1 MALLSTIQLL
11 RETVQ
16 EVVDSIPN
24 NLPPHFLLKKEALN
38 NLVLALAALEL
49 REENNH
55 LPQIDVGE
63 LSNELANALTVQF
76 LEDKTIDHVV
86 LLTIAACKDIDF
98 RQLETIEKNKILKN
112 FPKNLKQIA
121 NNVKAEEEYKN
132 KFYIGT
138 RKLLLKKIKT
148 LAKEQLKLA
157 ILTKQTEEE
166 EKIPLKKSD
175 LPHNPTTEKEIPHLL
190 LQGILRVILWL
201 EKEEITRNSEQ
212 EESLDSPV
220 ETAGKRLNE
229 NLYELHVA
237 LSKCLENW
245 QNRTSKDPNIGEL
258 ARRLL
263 EVYRHATRLSALR
276 NAETLS
282 PTIGLLLKPPGGWSY
297 RNILK
302 KIKNIPS
309 TDPLCDFSI
318 SLPNPEEK
326 NESPKPFFI
335 FRWVKSLIAFFW
347 KLFKSKDKEQK
358 FPVNPILSSADNLA
372 EPKSLENP
380 PKGPLESNVNTV
392 TVAPNKPVQLPNHKN
407 KQKNVILK
415 KTVAFKKQRAP
426 TAALPERGIFRKRD
440 ANTLSTKRSKEL
452 RNKYVRT
459 ALNPKKGPIN

>member
-11 RETVQ
+11 RETAQ

-175 LPHNPTTEKEIPHLL
+175 LPHNPATEKEIPHLL
-190 LQGILRVILWL
+190 LQGILRVVLWV
-201 EKEEITRNSEQ
+201 EKEEIINSEQ
-212 EESLDSPV
+212 EESLDSLV

-229 NLYELHVA
+229 NLYKLHVA
-237 LSKCLENW
+237 LTNCLENW

-302 KIKNIPS
+302 EIKNIPS

-318 SLPNPEEK
+318 SLNP
-326 NESPKPFFI
+326 
-335 FRWVKSLIAFFW
+335 V
-347 KLFKSKDKEQK
+347 
-358 FPVNPILSSADNLA
+358 LSSTDNLA

-380 PKGPLESNVNTV
+380 PTGPLENNVNTV
-392 TVAPNKPVQLPNHKN
+392 TLAPNKPVQFSHHKN
-407 KQKNVILK
+407 KQKNVTFK

-426 TAALPERGIFRKRD
+426 TAALPEHGIFRKRD

-452 RNKYVRT
+452 RNKYVST
-459 ALNPKKGPIN
+459 VLKLKKGAIN